1 MVKAFI
7 SDIDETILPAGAKYA
22 SKEVEAEL
30 LGLQED
36 GIVLILA
43 TARILAGVEKLMQQF
58 QMEKYGGYVVSSNGS
73 YIYDC
78 KNKQCLYQTTIPMEM
93 IHQLYE
99 FSVEH
104 ELHMSSELH
113 EYNVISGY
121 DAAIEFDWKAVGVNF
136 FLPAGSYLDAVK
148 EEPYKA
154 AFTYDKE
161 RLAKVLPIVEEK
173 FGPHLTVQLSQDL
186 YIDMVPYG
194 VTKASG
200 IQRILELLK
209 LHSDEIAAI
218 GDGNNDIPMLQL
230 AGITAV
236 VENASHH
243 IKAHANT
250 IVSSC
255 EEHGVAEFARII
267 RGRNSLK

>member
-7 SDIDETILPAGAKYA
+7 SDIDETILVAGAKYA
-22 SKEVEAEL
+22 TEEVENEL
-30 LGLQED
+30 IRLQEE
-36 GIVLILA
+36 GIILILA
-43 TARILAGVEKLMQQF
+43 TARTLAGVKKLMTQF
-58 QMEKYGGYVVSSNGS
+58 RMEKYGGYVVSSNGS

-78 KNKQCLYQTTIPMEM
+78 KNQECLYKTSIPMDIIRE
-93 IHQLYE
+93 LYE

-104 ELHMSSELH
+104 ELHLSSELH

-136 FLPAGSYLDAVK
+136 FLPAGDYLEAVI
-148 EEPYKA
+148 EEPLKA

-161 RLAKVLPIVEEK
+161 RLAKVLPLVEEIY
-173 FGPHLTVQLSQDL
+173 GPRLTVQLSQEL

-194 VTKASG
+194 VSKASG
-200 IQRILELLK
+200 IQQILDLLG

-218 GDGNNDIPMLQL
+218 GDGNNDVPMLQL
-230 AGITAV
+230 AGVTAV
-236 VENASHH
+236 VENASDYV
-243 IKAHANT
+243 KMHANT

-255 EEHGVAEFARII
+255 EENGVAEFARIV
-267 RGRNSLK
+267 RGRNS